1 MNKETRLISLD
12 TSTKCSGVATFDNC
26 KLVDYQL
33 FDFHKEKDVEKRID
47 MMGKELLSYL
57 KKQKPD
63 IIWIEHPQGQG
74 SNVSMVGKLCEVL
87 GIVRAYAIEKKVDYH
102 EIMPSEWRKYAKF
115 DQGKKERGELQ
126 PNVPRSCHRH
136 AGRRHHRVL
145 HSLHRF
151 TRCGGTPGQPS
162 PLCHV
167 AVCCGRHLALHAN
180 HLRRQKKQQP
190 YKSAAARSF
199 HPSMRS
205 RMDNGI
211 RHHPLLL
218 IRCKVRS
225 LSYKQRK
232 TVLSI

>member
-33 FDFHKEKDVEKRID
+33 FDFHKEKDVERRID

-74 SNVSMVGKLCEVL
+74 SNVSMVGKLCEIL

-115 DQGKKERGELQ
+115 DQGKKERDQLKQMSIQYVKDNFDIDVTDDISDAISIGCAVINYFDEL
-126 PNVPRSCHRH
+126 N
-136 AGRRHHRVL
+136 
-145 HSLHRF
+145 
-151 TRCGGTPGQPS
+151 
-162 PLCHV
+162 
-167 AVCCGRHLALHAN
+167 
-180 HLRRQKKQQP
+180 
-190 YKSAAARSF
+190 
-199 HPSMRS
+199 M
-205 RMDNGI
+205 
-211 RHHPLLL
+211 
-218 IRCKVRS
+218 
-225 LSYKQRK
+225 
-232 TVLSI
+232 